1 MRGFRQHTG
10 DVVVIADP
18 MKSQMSP
25 AAEDGTG
32 NDPLDS
38 GFFEFVGDMRA
49 VPGELTPHQWI
60 SVGADGIAIWRHVHS
75 CTAAAHLMV
84 VDISLRRPLAVQH
97 LGNVSGFD
105 QIQEV
110 PVPVVIVARVGVIQP
125 G

>member
-1 MRGFRQHTG
+1 MKRR
-10 DVVVIADP
+10 DP
-18 MKSQMSP
+18 VP
-25 AAEDGTG
+25 AEVAPARILSGVDDARLT
-32 NDPLDS
+32 